1 MIEFG
6 EFLPDLPAFENPGAT
21 EAKNVYPAL
30 KSYRPIGSLQDVSS
44 NALDGACLGAAAF
57 KTQAGEVITVAG
69 DSSKLYVMRG
79 DTWTGGGS
87 YSVGSDERW
96 RLEQFGNYIIATHGG
111 VPQKCDVTG
120 PGVFEDL
127 GGDPPRIKYLSVV
140 RDFLVGGVIDGNGD
154 VVRWSALNDP
164 EAWEIGTGQADQ

>member
-30 KSYRPIGSLQDVSS
+30 KSYRPIGALQDVSS
-44 NALDGACLGAAAF
+44 SALGGACLGAAAF
-57 KTQAGEVITVAG
+57 KTQAGDVVTVAG

-87 YSVGSDERW
+87 YSLGSDERW
-96 RLEQFGNYIIATHGG
+96 RFEQFGNYIIATSGG
-111 VPQKCDVTG
+111 KPQKYDVTG
-120 PGVFEDL
+120 LVQWEEL
-127 GGDPPRIKYLSVV
+127 GGQPPRMKYLAVV
-140 RDFLVGGVIDGNGD
+140 RDFLVGGVIDDHGD
-154 VVRWSALNDP
+154 RVQWSAMNDP
-164 EAWEIGTGQADQ
+164 E